1 MSEELKRG
9 IPKAIVIGHVEFT
22 KEEKIQHDKDF
33 TKILREYGVIKDN
46 ESVKNGKVIK
56 DN

>member
-22 KEEKIQHDKDF
+22 EEEKIQHDIDF

-46 ESVKNGKVIK
+46 EGIKDGKVIK